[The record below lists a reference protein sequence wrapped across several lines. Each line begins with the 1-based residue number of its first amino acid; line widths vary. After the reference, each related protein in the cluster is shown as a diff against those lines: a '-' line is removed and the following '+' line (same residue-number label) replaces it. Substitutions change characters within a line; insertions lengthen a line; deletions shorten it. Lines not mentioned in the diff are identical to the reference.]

1 MGITQK
7 KSKELKVLEDLAK
20 KMKAVLDS
28 QSVIRDQV
36 SELKKFA
43 KQMDKQ
49 LDEIEANTEV
59 SRLTLR
65 RKSNIE
71 ELEML
76 EERLQALE
84 QKLATISY

>member
-28 QSVIRDQV
+28 QSVIRDQL
-36 SELKKFA
+36 SEMRKFA
-43 KQMDKQ
+43 KQVDKQ